1 MIAGDRDQRRQEVE
15 KQPGNSQRHEN
26 YNAVI
31 PAVASSVLPVIARR
45 TLSFFNS
52 QGQTRIMPAGKSNQS
67 VLLKPATG
75 ARWRAPVAKYRT
87 PNRHKPRKAADF
99 RGMSVAE
106 ASYPPHEW

>member
-1 MIAGDRDQRRQEVE
+1 
-15 KQPGNSQRHEN
+15 
-26 YNAVI
+26 
-31 PAVASSVLPVIARR
+31 
-45 TLSFFNS
+45 
-52 QGQTRIMPAGKSNQS
+52 MPAGKSNQS

-87 PNRHKPRKAADF
+87 PNRHKPGKAADF